1 VRSIKHSNSPH
12 SQASKACGLVTRTTR
27 AAAERSDRTLSRL
40 DSLIGVGILLWA
52 VAGTAGAI
60 VHWLVPPS
68 TCSLHVAGWLRDAGV
83 P

>member
-1 VRSIKHSNSPH
+1 MRSIKHSKTPH

-52 VAGTAGAI
+52 VVGTAGAI

-68 TCSLHVAGWLRDAGV
+68 TAARLVALWLRASEA